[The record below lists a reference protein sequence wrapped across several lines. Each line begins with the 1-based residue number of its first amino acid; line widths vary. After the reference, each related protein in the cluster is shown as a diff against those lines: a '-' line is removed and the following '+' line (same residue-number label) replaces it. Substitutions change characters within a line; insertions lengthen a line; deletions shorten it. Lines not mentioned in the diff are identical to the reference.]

1 MSGLRLYGVPGKMT
15 RRLASLVVASQGL
28 AVFFGALV
36 ARGLASATGSNTSST
51 FMLMGSLLGALC
63 ILDAGLLRQPW
74 GITLGWILQIATL
87 ACAFVVPTMLF
98 VGVLFG
104 ALWLTALA
112 QGRAIDEHVS
122 HVDAQWYAAQ
132 EASGPGSSAANP
144 SEPGSTSPSPS
155 GSSSAANP
163 SEPGSSS
170 PDPSP

>member
-15 RRLASLVVASQGL
+15 RRLAGLVVASQGL

-36 ARGLASATGSNTSST
+36 ARGLGSATGSNTSST
-51 FMLMGSLLGALC
+51 FMLMGSLLAGLC

-112 QGRAIDEHVS
+112 KGRAIDEHIS

-132 EASGPGSSAANP
+132 EAPAP
-144 SEPGSTSPSPS
+144 
-155 GSSSAANP
+155 GSSSAHDAG
-163 SEPGSSS
+163 PGTSP
-170 PDPSP
+170 PDPSEQQSATQDG